1 MFSPEEWMSGVG
13 YDRFPHSTNGFH
25 KLIDFSSSVFSLD
38 NFQLSGE
45 DGRGLWLQELCYI
58 QVSGCRVIV
67 LAEKCA
73 CFWSKGSS
81 VCDESK
87 NSHGLKVRS
96 RQRWCLPVSCPI
108 LQEICNLK
116 AVALSQFQ
124 FSDLLPFGKEK
135 SEVREKKTWCL
146 LGPPPTSQH
155 TKPTCDLMR
164 NVRACPHMP
173 PMRLLAK

>member
-81 VCDESK
+81 VCDEAK

-135 SEVREKKTWCL
+135 SEVREKKNMVPSWPSAYLTTYKTNMWFDEECE
-146 LGPPPTSQH
+146 S
-155 TKPTCDLMR
+155 
-164 NVRACPHMP
+164 MP
-173 PMRLLAK
+173 PYAPNATPR